1 MFCSDIL
8 RILKPNNVGSD
19 DVIHALQSHTSAL
32 TRTSSSCPSAHPPSL
47 RAFTPLY
54 MDLCLV
60 FAPATTLTL
69 VRLFPS
75 SCSCTQG
82 MSLGETTTTIVC
94 IHGNLLSKKKLQ
106 LLMYQNFTYIDI
118 HKMTLTVCTNLYDTY
133 ILIISKKVY
142 NFMVL
147 LHNNSQQF

>member
-1 MFCSDIL
+1 MLGLMMLYC
-8 RILKPNNVGSD
+8 
-19 DVIHALQSHTSAL
+19 VIHALQSHTSAL

-94 IHGNLLSKKKLQ
+94 IHGNLLSKKKITINVSKFYL
-106 LLMYQNFTYIDI
+106 DI

-133 ILIISKKVY
+133 MLIISKKVY
-142 NFMVL
+142 NFMV
-147 LHNNSQQF
+147 HNNSQQF

>member
-1 MFCSDIL
+1 MFWYIL
-8 RILKPNNVGSD
+8 RIIKPNNVGSD

-94 IHGNLLSKKKLQ
+94 IHGNLLSKKKITINVSKFYL
-106 LLMYQNFTYIDI
+106 DI

-133 ILIISKKVY
+133 MLIISKKVY
-142 NFMVL
+142 NFMV
-147 LHNNSQQF
+147 HNNSQQF

>member
-94 IHGNLLSKKKLQ
+94 IHGNLLSKKKITIINVSKFYL
-106 LLMYQNFTYIDI
+106 DI

-133 ILIISKKVY
+133 MLIISKKVY
-142 NFMVL
+142 NFMV
-147 LHNNSQQF
+147 HNNSQQF